1 MFFNSQMAGKKR
13 RQQPVERGGG
23 NKKREQLPEKVS
35 LAPPRGRADDDFS
48 QTQQSGQMD
57 DLSQTQQSD
66 QMDDF
71 SQTQQSNSMIDLSQT
86 QQSDQMDDFSQTQ
99 QLFNNADEQV
109 VDANYQS
116 SQAVVAESMGILPP
130 NFYQST
136 QVKRGSYKVTE

>member
-1 MFFNSQMAGKKR
+1 MAGKKR

-71 SQTQQSNSMIDLSQT
+71 SQTQQ
-86 QQSDQMDDFSQTQ
+86 
-99 QLFNNADEQV
+99 LFNNADEQV